1 LPFRRDTLQLQRAYQ
16 EMYEEDLRDRIEE
29 ELEDADELAY
39 ALDLM
44 ETPFERY
51 LNEASGWLRRSPA
64 IGFGQPW
71 TGKGWYDE
79 RYWTQFYDR
88 DHDETKLILRSG
100 RLPHQ
105 AIDALFHEQDR
116 WHADCTVFIE
126 VVQLYALR
134 QSLGAKRFDARV
146 GGKMELRMHRSS
158 GVKSQ
163 VLYKRE
169 SPTERFK
176 VTGEEAPATVGPAD
190 EVLAEAPIGSRVR
203 WTTQLLFDRANNAMG
218 RDVFLGGTGQLT
230 WLPYIHENAM
240 KLAPDRFAAQGVGGG
255 GRVSREKIE
264 DTLADVTADVY
275 PDKPRPRSAPAS
287 TSPRSRC
294 SSAPTRR
301 SRSSPAP
308 KTARRGRG
316 HELAAGCVSR
326 RGRDAACGPG
336 PEPAAAE
343 RRARGRGMGGQRAGR
358 RRCGA
363 PARRARPA
371 ACRGRC
377 PRRRTRSGVVG
388 RRRAA
393 GGGAGRFRIALR
405 RRLQPG
411 APACRCAGRRG
422 GRGLRRTRLDRRLR
436 HRVRR
441 RPLAPSRPQGRA
453 LLAHELAHVAQLQ
466 RPGATAAERATV
478 WRAPEDEMPA
488 DAPADKLG
496 IAVSVTATELSSLWL
511 VLDPAARIADFA
523 GTTLYEGDVF
533 ALTAQ
538 VANED
543 VEAIAA
549 SLPPELEPVP
559 VCAPSACSS
568 ACGGR
573 RRPGNRRQ
581 KSGSR

>member
-1 LPFRRDTLQLQRAYQ
+1 MGRSDTAQSIDETLFTDPKEGARRIREAVEGGGTDEEAIFAALLPFRRDTLQLQRAYQ

-163 VLYKRE
+163 LLYQRE

-176 VTGEEAPATVGPAD
+176 ATGDEAPATVGPAD

-275 PDKPRPRSAPAS
+275 PDKP
-287 TSPRSRC
+287 
-294 SSAPTRR
+294 
-301 SRSSPAP
+301 
-308 KTARRGRG
+308 
-316 HELAAGCVSR
+316 E
-326 RGRDAACGPG
+326 
-336 PEPAAAE
+336 AE
-343 RRARGRGMGGQRAGR
+343 IRAGIYVSEIEVFER
-358 RRCGA
+358 
-363 PARRARPA
+363 PDTSEQIEPRAEDGEKGPRP
-371 ACRGRC
+371 
-377 PRRRTRSGVVG
+377 
-388 RRRAA
+388 
-393 GGGAGRFRIALR
+393 
-405 RRLQPG
+405 
-411 APACRCAGRRG
+411 
-422 GRGLRRTRLDRRLR
+422 
-436 HRVRR
+436 
-441 RPLAPSRPQGRA
+441 
-453 LLAHELAHVAQLQ
+453 
-466 RPGATAAERATV
+466 
-478 WRAPEDEMPA
+478 
-488 DAPADKLG
+488 
-496 IAVSVTATELSSLWL
+496 
-511 VLDPAARIADFA
+511 
-523 GTTLYEGDVF
+523 
-533 ALTAQ
+533 
-538 VANED
+538 
-543 VEAIAA
+543 
-549 SLPPELEPVP
+549 
-559 VCAPSACSS
+559 
-568 ACGGR
+568 
-573 RRPGNRRQ
+573 
-581 KSGSR
+581 